1 MLHVTRDLVQVRG
14 GPGLRH
20 DADARQDD
28 RRHDGTVRQE
38 GHQRRDVIL
47 TRIILGSYSIHTLMY
62 YINIFHIYLNKHRY
76 FLDPGEDPCLRIFA
90 ASFYIH
96 YDIKIA
102 MLHTI
107 LYSLTSPDCR

>member
-1 MLHVTRDLVQVRG
+1 MLQVRG

-38 GHQRRDVIL
+38 GHQGRDVKL
-47 TRIILGSYSIHTLMY
+47 TRMFLGLYSIHTLMY
-62 YINIFHIYLNKHRY
+62 YINIFHIYLNKHKY
-76 FLDPGEDPCLRIFA
+76 FLDPGDGPSLRIFA

-96 YDIKIA
+96 YDIKIVIYYT
-102 MLHTI
+102 L